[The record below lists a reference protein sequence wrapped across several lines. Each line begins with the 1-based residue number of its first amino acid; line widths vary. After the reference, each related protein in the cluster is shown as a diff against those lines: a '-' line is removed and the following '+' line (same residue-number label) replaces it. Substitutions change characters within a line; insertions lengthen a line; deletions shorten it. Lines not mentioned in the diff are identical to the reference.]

1 MKNFNQKALSAL
13 VSMLMTTSICYVATT
28 HASDIE
34 IYKLPDRAKL
44 SIFMML
50 DLSGSMDRSN
60 PNSGRNGA
68 CDTPT
73 GATIIDFLGVYHPEG
88 RGYTRNYCQVGGTKT
103 YYYFKSGA
111 QWYSC
116 GATGVTSTPNTTRC
130 PTKISQPT
138 NQILSDY
145 KSETNGTQYFAY
157 VGGTKYYDRISRL
170 KDALY
175 SLAMSDDI
183 PSNTEI
189 SVGTFVPND
198 GKRGYVVIK
207 SDAWGAVG
215 STQRGKVLT
224 LIQSDTF
231 VGLNNTPTATS
242 YAESAAYLLG
252 TTTKNTATSSYSG
265 IGLPG
270 AASGITTGSDASMK
284 YISPLDKVTEP
295 KCSGKGIY
303 FLTDGEPNGAGG
315 SAAIPMRLALGRS
328 TSISTSN
335 GLVNTNAV
343 YSSTAEWEYIGA
355 FARYLNDGTQLQQ
368 FFSSAKNNNQ
378 HTIKTAVVGFG
389 SIFNIPEDGVKR
401 KTLTDPKTGKQRTY
415 YDCSKLVGRDQQNAC
430 NWGMKSK
437 FSDGT
442 TTIAG
447 SGGYGEGG
455 FYSAQETDEV
465 VKSFV
470 NFVED
475 MKPEF
480 EPIATGSPTIPVD
493 ALNPI
498 QLQPYGYYATFTPKP
513 QEDYQLWLG
522 NLNKY
527 NIFKGQLYNELKTTP
542 LIKSSGVLD
551 ETAIGIWG
559 GDGMLGKLPLGT
571 STAGNIKSSNRS
583 VFTNRQ
589 INNNAAQ
596 EATSLQKVNF
606 ETLFDADTIKAKF
619 KNDPKKNYWLNV
631 LGYKVPE
638 NAPALT
644 IETLPAAEQ
653 RQLGAV
659 MHSKPVLLT
668 QEGKIDVP
676 VTGVD
681 KGKVITT
688 DRKDYLLFGS
698 NQGMLHVVDVKTG
711 IEVFSFVPNEMMEK
725 QPKGFLSEDAT
736 NGGKNNL
743 YYGIDGAWTAF
754 TQYVSKT
761 DRTLTVADSERKD
774 GDDKDL
780 NQKGLQ
786 WVYGGLRM
794 GGRSYYSLD
803 LGVIKKPSL
812 KFHINPDAAAAG
824 SPLSYMGQSWSKPTL
839 TYVNWGGTRK
849 LVMLV
854 GGGYDAG
861 GINGSGLDARGNR
874 VTSGG
879 YEDPAYEQN
888 QDKPIGAGVYMF
900 DAGNGELL
908 WWASSN
914 VGASSGA
921 TTDSGTIATKEN
933 SLKYSVVSQINAVD
947 RDGDGLSDTL
957 YFGDLGGQAF
967 RIDINN
973 KAAAKG
979 SFAKRVVRL
988 YTDHQADG
996 TSPRF
1001 YEMPSFSVHK
1011 GVDGLFGVVALSSGN
1026 RSSPLAGTHMI
1037 DGSAVVTKT
1046 ANDAVYVI
1054 YDNDVARSDLYSIA
1068 NTALRTSPTNTGVTL
1083 TNATFDQ
1090 LRMGIPQTT
1099 GIGNSLVY
1107 NGGWKYQYSATAGKY
1122 KGMNELYALDGM
1134 LYVNVFHKDGTGIKG
1149 DCGSGVIGD
1158 SELYQFCLPTG
1169 KCSFYKGS
1177 DTKPNNVIQ
1186 GGGILGATLGQ
1197 GFNNNSSNTG
1207 IVIKRPVG
1215 DESLDCELSVNKNK
1229 SECQLF
1235 DNGARLKQLRW
1246 YESR

>member
-13 VSMLMTTSICYVATT
+13 VSMLMTTSICYVATVQ
-28 HASDIE
+28 ASDIE
-34 IYKLPDRAKL
+34 IYKLPDKSKL
-44 SIFMML
+44 TIYMML
-50 DLSGSMDRSN
+50 DTSGSMDAPYMQNTQNKTGYS
-60 PNSGRNGA
+60 A
-68 CDTPT
+68 CDIPSNSTYF
-73 GATIIDFLGVYHPEG
+73 IISDFDNNKQYS
-88 RGYTRNYCQVGGTKT
+88 RNYCQVGGSLQ
-103 YYYFKSGA
+103 YYYRSNKEQTS
-111 QWYSC
+111 WYSC
-116 GATGVTSTPNTTRC
+116 GSSGRNEANATVNNCNTSISMPNLTGYVRATGRSTANDYYAISSGSSYKRYDRITRLKDALYALAVSDKIPNTTKIGVGTYSYGGSGTKGFIRIFANEWGILGSEQRGKLLSLIRDSSFVGTGGT
-130 PTKISQPT
+130 PTAQAYAEAAAALLGTTSGSNGGVGQ
-138 NQILSDY
+138 
-145 KSETNGTQYFAY
+145 SEDNSTVA
-157 VGGTKYYDRISRL
+157 VGGTKYYSRPV
-170 KDALY
+170 
-175 SLAMSDDI
+175 DD
-183 PSNTEI
+183 T
-189 SVGTFVPND
+189 D
-198 GKRGYVVIK
+198 
-207 SDAWGAVG
+207 
-215 STQRGKVLT
+215 
-224 LIQSDTF
+224 
-231 VGLNNTPTATS
+231 
-242 YAESAAYLLG
+242 
-252 TTTKNTATSSYSG
+252 
-265 IGLPG
+265 
-270 AASGITTGSDASMK
+270 
-284 YISPLDKVTEP
+284 P
-295 KCSGKGIY
+295 KCSGKGVY
-303 FLTDGEPNGAGG
+303 VLTDGLP
-315 SAAIPMRLALGRS
+315 
-328 TSISTSN
+328 
-335 GLVNTNAV
+335 
-343 YSSTAEWEYIGA
+343 STASNAGSMMTSALKPRSGGASGYDSSASTFADKIDNGWSEIGK
-355 FARYLNDGTQLQQ
+355 FAKSLMNGNSLQAL
-368 FFSSAKNNNQ
+368 FSSQQRNDQ
-378 HTIKTAVVGFG
+378 HQVKTAVVGFG
-389 SIFNIPEDGVKR
+389 SEFNITDPNVR
-401 KTLTDPKTGKQRTY
+401 KSLADPKTGKIRTY
-415 YDCSKLVGRDQQNAC
+415 YNCSLITGNDQKNTC
-430 NWGMKSK
+430 YWGNKTK

-442 TTIAG
+442 TVPNIGAP
-447 SGGYGEGG
+447 SSYGEGG
-455 FYSAQETDEV
+455 FYSADSTDEV
-465 VKSFV
+465 ITSFT

-571 STAGNIKSSNRS
+571 STTGNIKSSNRS

-596 EATSLQKVNF
+596 EATSLQEVNL
-606 ETLFDADTIKAKF
+606 ETLFDADATKAKF

-638 NAPALT
+638 NSAALT
-644 IETLPAAEQ
+644 IATLPAAEQ

-668 QEGKIDVP
+668 QEGKIYVP
-676 VTGVD
+676 VTGAD

-688 DRKDYLLFGS
+688 DRQDYLLFGS

-736 NGGKNNL
+736 SGGKNNL

-774 GDDKDL
+774 GDDKYL

-803 LGVIKKPSL
+803 LGVITKPSL

-861 GINGSGLDARGNR
+861 GINGSGLDASGNR
-874 VTSGG
+874 VTNGG

-888 QDKPIGAGVYMF
+888 QAKPIGAGVYMF
-900 DAGNGELL
+900 DASDGELL

-914 VGASSGA
+914 VETSTAATAVSGVIG
-921 TTDSGTIATKEN
+921 TKDSN
-933 SLKYSVVSQINAVD
+933 LKYSVVSQINAVD

-967 RIDINN
+967 RMDINN
-973 KAAAKG
+973 KAEKIG

-988 YTDHQADG
+988 YTDHKTDG

-1011 GVDGLFGVVALSSGN
+1011 GEDGLFGVVALSSGN

-1037 DGSAVVTKT
+1037 DGSQVVTKT

-1068 NTALRTSPTNTGVTL
+1068 NNGLRTSPTNTGVTL

-1090 LRMGIPQTT
+1090 LKTGIPQTT
-1099 GIGNSLVY
+1099 GTGNSLVY